1 MTNHNAPAPAR
12 HNTALTPFGGRDEV
26 RELKARLEFMA
37 LTLPGGRR
45 MTTQEITALAQ
56 ASIAHGLSPFTGEIW
71 LIPGSGLM
79 IGIKGLRKKA
89 REQDAFSVEFRQIV
103 SPEEKAAL
111 GIPANAL
118 AFECRLSVAG
128 QILSYAAEF
137 IKLMKAGVSE
147 ATAFRILGERPYTSG
162 YGYYVPGE
170 RTKMT
175 PVQVAY
181 KRAEADAIKRAFD
194 VPLGLNATDDANP
207 TEFSGDWIEGT
218 ATPASDLEPQAGGEP
233 DGFDVPGNRPEE
245 SDGVRVVVDETKPL
259 HAGQTFSKPD
269 SPQPPGWLDDAGK
282 VIPADYLPS
291 TPIWLKWAEL
301 KQQAIALHVAAP
313 VMDAAAT
320 DKEVASACNKLAA
333 ELKAARKKGAA
344 SLYPKD

>member
-37 LTLPGGRR
+37 LTLPGGKRLD
-45 MTTQEITALAQ
+45 TKQITALAQ
-56 ASIAHGLSPFTGEIW
+56 ASIAHGLSPFNGEIW
-71 LIPGSGLM
+71 ILPSGLM

-89 REQDAFSVEFRQIV
+89 REQDAFSVEFRQIIN
-103 SPEEKAAL
+103 PEEKAAL

-118 AFECRLSVAG
+118 AFEARLSVASA
-128 QILSYAAEF
+128 ILAFAAEF

-147 ATAFRILGERPYTSG
+147 TTAFRILGERPYTSG
-162 YGYYVPGE
+162 YGYHLPSE
-170 RTKMT
+170 QTKMT
-175 PVQVAY
+175 PIQCAY

-194 VPLGLNATDDANP
+194 VPLGLNASGDDNP
-207 TEFSGDWIEGT
+207 TEFSGEWIEGSARPT
-218 ATPASDLEPQAGGEP
+218 EASEPQAGGEP
-233 DGFDVPGNRPEE
+233 DGFDAPGDQPEE
-245 SDGVRVVVDETKPL
+245 SDGVRVVTDATQPL
-259 HAGQTFSKPD
+259 NAGQTFSKAQP
-269 SPQPPGWLDDAGK
+269 PQPRGWLDDAGK

-301 KQQAIALHVAAP
+301 KQQAMALHVAAP

-344 SLYPKD
+344 SLYPEN